1 MLPDMTASFIGAI
14 MFVIFGLS
22 QVQLNLNDFSELN
35 HYPYY
40 LYEYFYRMVRPPL
53 VFNLFFIVL
62 IVRNDVMRKAV
73 ARRWKALLEK

>member
-1 MLPDMTASFIGAI
+1 

-40 LYEYFYRMVRPPL
+40 QCEYFYRMVRPPL

-73 ARRWKALLEK
+73 ARRWNALLEK